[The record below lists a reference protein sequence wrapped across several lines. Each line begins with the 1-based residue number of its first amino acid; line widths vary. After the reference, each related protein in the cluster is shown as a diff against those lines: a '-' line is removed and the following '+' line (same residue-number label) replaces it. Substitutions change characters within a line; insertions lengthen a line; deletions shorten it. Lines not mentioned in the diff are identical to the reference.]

1 MAADPTALAS
11 LLAGTFQKLG
21 SYKPDMSGFVRPE
34 LQGLLVHF
42 CSVAGVEPGA
52 LAGSQ
57 TSEGTKAGVGD
68 AEHGLKAGLP
78 HWLAKF
84 QSKAERSAQW
94 GETEQAYSRLLG
106 AFFYAYFTDKYYAP
120 NGMAMPANVEYFLLH
135 LGKSN
140 PVGAKWAPTPR
151 PGYVGNGAAT
161 FSVIG
166 GGGANYCAA
175 ASSKALLNGL
185 AMFGYKCSASGYAPG
200 GKGQGHGCKVKAQQG
215 RKAGAENRPLP
226 GDVLSIRTA
235 VGPMSGHVITVAWAE
250 TDGTKSG
257 EMWYVSGNSMHA
269 SVGCDFARVADAAGR
284 PPKGSVAVIN
294 RCINSALQPDKLEK
308 LDAAGLSA
316 LGMQKLDGD
325 FPAANQP
332 RATEAGAPGAAAPD
346 GGAPGTAPTSGATPA
361 PDAALPAA
369 PRPEDTLGSGDV
381 ATVAGGASA
390 QPTVIRVGKH
400 SSEPPAAPPA
410 AAPPAAAPAGSP
422 PAAPGATPP
431 TSPPAAPG
439 APGTDT
445 PVAGA
450 DVQGARVLPN
460 GRLPHKELFGKF
472 ESFVQGPDH
481 NDPRPKKE
489 WLASRTPLD
498 FFTTA
503 NNFCSSYPTYRAS
516 GVNAG
521 TSRQFGSFRA
531 KGSDKNVGTQHHG
544 EDLYLPPGTVLYAPF
559 AGEVLHPYGDD
570 PVVASNRSKDYGWF
584 VFLRSSEEPNLT
596 IALGHVAGRGKGC
609 PWLGGK
615 EESLPAS
622 APVLPSKGQKFAAGQ
637 PIAISYNTKRM
648 PSGYSHLH
656 LEAFWAPGSTGS
668 CDWCNSQKS
677 KLSPGS
683 NHNALAMFNAAK
695 LLKP

>member
-1 MAADPTALAS
+1 MAADPTAL
-11 LLAGTFQKLG
+11 LAGNFQKLG

-34 LQGLLVHF
+34 LQALLVHY
-42 CSVAGVEPGA
+42 CSLAGVEPGA

-78 HWLAKF
+78 HWLARF
-84 QSKAERSAQW
+84 QSKAERSASW
-94 GETEQAYSRLLG
+94 GETEQAYGRLLG
-106 AFFYAYFTDKYYAP
+106 AFFYAYFTDKYYVP
-120 NGMAMPANVEYFLLH
+120 NGMAMPASVEYFLLH

-175 ASSKALLNGL
+175 ASSKAFLNGV

-200 GKGQGHGCKVKAQQG
+200 GKGQGHGCKVKAQMG
-215 RKAGAENRPLP
+215 RRAGPANRPLP

-250 TDGTKSG
+250 TDGAKSG

-284 PPKGSVAVIN
+284 PPKGSIAIIN

-308 LDAAGLSA
+308 MTPAQLSAAG
-316 LGMQKLDGD
+316 MTKLDGD
-325 FPAANQP
+325 FPKANQP
-332 RATEAGAPGAAAPD
+332 TPTGAGTPGPAAAP
-346 GGAPGTAPTSGATPA
+346 GGTSPASPPAGSDQPPA
-361 PDAALPAA
+361 PKAEA
-369 PRPEDTLGSGDV
+369 TLGSGDV
-381 ATVAGGASA
+381 ATVAGSDSA

-400 SSEPPAAPPA
+400 VAEPPTPA
-410 AAPPAAAPAGSP
+410 SP
-422 PAAPGATPP
+422 PAAGATPP
-431 TSPPAAPG
+431 AAGATPPVAGATPPAG
-439 APGTDT
+439 APPAPATAGADT

-450 DVQGARVLPN
+450 DVQDARVVPN
-460 GRLPHKELFGKF
+460 GKLPHKELFGKF
-472 ESFVQGPDH
+472 ESFVQGPNH
-481 NDPRPKKE
+481 NDANAKKE
-489 WLASRTPLD
+489 WLASRTPLS
-498 FFTTA
+498 FFTTP

-516 GVNAG
+516 GLTAG
-521 TSRQFGSFRA
+521 TSRQFGSFRQKQGEA
-531 KGSDKNVGTQHHG
+531 KGVGTQHHG
-544 EDLYLPPGTVLYAPF
+544 EDLYLPPGTLLHAPF
-559 AGEVLHPYGDD
+559 AGEVVHPYGNN
-570 PVVASNRSKDYGWF
+570 PVCASNRSKDYGWF
-584 VFLRSSEEPNLT
+584 IFLRSVEEPSLT
-596 IALGHVAGRGKGC
+596 IGLGHVAGRGKGC

-622 APVLPSKGQKFAAGQ
+622 APVLPSAGQKFAAGE

-668 CDWCNSQKS
+668 CGWCRSQKE